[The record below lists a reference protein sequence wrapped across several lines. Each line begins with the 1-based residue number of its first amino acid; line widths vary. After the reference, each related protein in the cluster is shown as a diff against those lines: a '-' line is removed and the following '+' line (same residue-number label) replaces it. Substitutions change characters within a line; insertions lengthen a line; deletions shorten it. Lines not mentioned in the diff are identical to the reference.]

1 MTKKCAITGKGVM
14 TGNNVSHS
22 NRKSRRRF
30 MPNVQNVTLTSDI
43 LGQQIR
49 MRVTAST
56 LRTIDHNGGLDGFL
70 LKTHSSK
77 LSEEAR
83 KLKKR
88 IVRARVEANTEA
100 AA

>member
-1 MTKKCAITGKGVM
+1 MTKQCAITGKGVM

-30 MPNVQNVTLTSDI
+30 MPNVQNVTLTSDV

-49 MRVTAST
+49 MRVTTST
-56 LRTIDHNGGLDGFL
+56 LRSIDHNGGLDGFL

-88 IVRARVEANTEA
+88 IVRARVEANADA

>member
-1 MTKKCAITGKGVM
+1 MTKKCAITGKGVQ

-88 IVRARVEANTEA
+88 IVRARVEQNAEA
-100 AA
+100 A

>member
-1 MTKKCAITGKGVM
+1 MTKKCDITEKGVM

-43 LGQQIR
+43 LGQNIR
-49 MRVTAST
+49 MRVTTST

-100 AA
+100 A

>member
-1 MTKKCAITGKGVM
+1 MTKKCAITGKGVQ

-43 LGQQIR
+43 LGQKIR

-70 LKTHSSK
+70 IKTHSSK
-77 LSEEAR
+77 LSDEAR
-83 KLKKR
+83 QLKKR
-88 IVRARVEANTEA
+88 IVRARAEQVA
-100 AA
+100 A

>member
-1 MTKKCAITGKGVM
+1 MTKKCAITGKGVQ

-43 LGQQIR
+43 LGQSIK

-88 IVRARVEANTEA
+88 IVRARVEENSA

>member
-1 MTKKCAITGKGVM
+1 MTKQCAITGKGVM

-30 MPNVQNVTLTSDI
+30 MPNVQNVTLTSDV
-43 LGQQIR
+43 LGQSIR
-49 MRVTAST
+49 MRVTTST
-56 LRTIDHNGGLDGFL
+56 LRSIDHNGGLDGFL

-88 IVRARVEANTEA
+88 IVRARVEANAEA

>member
-1 MTKKCAITGKGVM
+1 MTKKCAITGKGVQ

-43 LGQQIR
+43 LGQSIK

-88 IVRARVEANTEA
+88 IVRARVEENSVA
-100 AA
+100 A

>member
-70 LKTHSSK
+70 LKTHSSE

-88 IVRARVEANTEA
+88 IVRARVEANADA

>member
-88 IVRARVEANTEA
+88 IVRARVEANADA